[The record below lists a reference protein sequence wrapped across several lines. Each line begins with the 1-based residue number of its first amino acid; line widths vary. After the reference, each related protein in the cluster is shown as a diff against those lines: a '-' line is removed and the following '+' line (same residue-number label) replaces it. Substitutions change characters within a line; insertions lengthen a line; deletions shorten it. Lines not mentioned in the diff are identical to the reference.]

1 MVNHM
6 GLFGNSVPSNDH
18 SHIKRAIRCAWQRAV
33 LTTCGWDT
41 NGWPPLA
48 LRLVMRDEKFDQR
61 LHIGGPDAE
70 GLRAI
75 LLVDAHAYSF
85 PNRFK
90 RMVIPHQ

>member
-1 MVNHM
+1 MCMAACGPHSLRM
-6 GLFGNSVPSNDH
+6 GIP
-18 SHIKRAIRCAWQRAV
+18 
-33 LTTCGWDT
+33 

-75 LLVDAHAYSF
+75 LLVDAQAYSF

-90 RMVIPHQ
+90 MMVIPHQ